1 MFGVIEI
8 VAFVLGVVIGFIV
21 AGLSVFV
28 LMQMGNAGIPYLS
41 NFANILGN
49 WSITWFPIILLI
61 GAASVIIALLIRRF

>member
-21 AGLSVFV
+21 AGLSIFV

-49 WSITWFPIILLI
+49 WSTAWFPIILLI
-61 GAASVIIALLIRRF
+61 GAASIVIALLIRRF